1 MADPDIVDRVSEK
14 LGKYEKFITMN
25 LEQVVSSSEPVDIS
39 LFNGDDVSVDL
50 NKKKLVQLDF
60 DKIKEL
66 LKKEENC

>member
-1 MADPDIVDRVSEK
+1 
-14 LGKYEKFITMN
+14 MN

-60 DKIKEL
+60 EKIKEIL
-66 LKKEENC
+66 NLDES